1 VLQQLRLFQSVNEHD
16 IDLLVL
22 EELNVSD
29 SLAQRFIF
37 RVREE
42 LIPVKT
48 LSAWHSVVDTNL
60 GELDHRSSISRAGL
74 NSVT

>member
-1 VLQQLRLFQSVNEHD
+1 MKERNIFQRVNECD

-22 EELNVSD
+22 EEPNVSD
-29 SLAQRFIF
+29 SFSQWFVC

-42 LIPVKT
+42 LIPVKP
-48 LSAWHSVVDTNL
+48 LCAWHSVVDANL
-60 GELDHRSSISRAGL
+60 GESEHRSSISRVGL

>member
-1 VLQQLRLFQSVNEHD
+1 MLQQLRLFQSVNERD

-22 EELNVSD
+22 EKLNVSD
-29 SLAQRFIF
+29 SLAKWF
-37 RVREE
+37 VCLVLEE

-48 LSAWHSVVDTNL
+48 LSAWHSVIDANL
-60 GELDHRSSISRAGL
+60 SESDHRYSISRAGL